1 MRTKGGQGG
10 RNFCQMKRCDIDKQ
24 KLKLKKRKRVG
35 QVRDEWGQ
43 RHARSANPGSG
54 RSAVQTSVSCA
65 SIEMQIP
72 LFQLIMEAVRSVC
85 GCVCVCEGGRGRKS
99 V

>member
-1 MRTKGGQGG
+1 M
-10 RNFCQMKRCDIDKQ
+10 
-24 KLKLKKRKRVG
+24 
-35 QVRDEWGQ
+35 RDEWGQ

-85 GCVCVCEGGRGRKS
+85 GCVCVCEGEGGRVCERVRMCMWERFS
-99 V
+99 HIC